1 MNYKSVGNKRHPFL
15 PIPIIWG
22 HISSLYNQFNQN
34 KNEKAFR
41 SSGKLIYYLNNLFL
55 YIIRNDTVI
64 QTHHSGKGNNEVP
77 KDCLFRMTH

>member
-64 QTHHSGKGNNEVP
+64 QTHHSGRGIMKCQKTVCFE
-77 KDCLFRMTH
+77 